1 MSPVPGLSAAG
12 IAPEDSGIL
21 GGVFSVL
28 SESVLIFDPEGY
40 CVWLNPTAVEIFGPD
55 CELLGRR
62 WQDLPREDL
71 LRRVFQESWQAAL
84 ERGAPVRESLAQP
97 GPGGLRHFEL
107 TLSPVRLKA
116 GPVQALVAIL
126 ADVTH
131 RRQMEDALRQT
142 EEQLRHAQKVD
153 ALGKLAGGIAHDFNN
168 LMTVVNGY
176 SDLLLQSLP
185 PEGGSQPE
193 GGASPGVGAPAKGGR
208 PSENAAPQEGLA
220 EPESLRALVQE
231 IRKAGQ
237 KAAMLTQQL
246 LAFSRKQTSQRKP
259 LDMNQ
264 VVQDMEKMLRRALS
278 GPIEL
283 ETVLSPDMPLAVG
296 DPGQL
301 AQVLMNLVLNARD
314 AMPRGGRI
322 RIRTFV
328 ALLDGTE
335 VALMLSPG
343 PGRFPSLA
351 VEDQGH
357 GIGPEIRNRLFE
369 PFFSTKEKGK
379 GTGLGLSTVFNILK
393 ETGGGIGLESQ
404 PRVGS
409 TFTVHFPASESAE
422 GGRERT
428 SDAPAAQRAR
438 QSATILL
445 VEDED
450 PVRRLVA
457 SILRGEGYRVVEAE
471 SGAKALQAFSS
482 QVVDLVLSDIIMP
495 GMSGRELAEALQSL
509 QPALKVVFMSGY
521 IDDEAFVE
529 GLGEGGIPFLS
540 KPFSPH
546 DLTALIRETLAAP
559 AETGKTSERN

>member
-1 MSPVPGLSAAG
+1 MSPVPGLAEAG
-12 IAPEDSGIL
+12 IAPEGSGIL

-28 SESVLIFDPEGY
+28 SESVLIFDLEGQ
-40 CVWLNPTAVEIFGPD
+40 CVWLNPNAAEAFSQD
-55 CELLGRR
+55 AELLGRR

-71 LRRVFQESWQAAL
+71 LRRVFLESWDTAL
-84 ERGAPVRESLAQP
+84 ERGTPVRGTLAQP
-97 GPGGLRHFEL
+97 GPGHLRHFEL
-107 TLSPVRLKA
+107 TLSPVRGKD
-116 GPVQALVAIL
+116 GSIQALVAVL
-126 ADVTH
+126 ADVTD
-131 RRQMEDALRQT
+131 RRQMQETLRQT
-142 EEQLRHAQKVD
+142 EEQLRHVQKVD

-185 PEGGSQPE
+185 QEGE
-193 GGASPGVGAPAKGGR
+193 AGAS
-208 PSENAAPQEGLA
+208 
-220 EPESLRALVQE
+220 EPESTRALVQE

-264 VVQDMEKMLRRALS
+264 VVLDMEKMLRRSLP
-278 GPIEL
+278 GPFDL
-283 ETVLSPDMPLAVG
+283 QTSLSPDMPQAVG

-328 ALLDGTE
+328 AHLDGTE
-335 VALMLSPG
+335 VSLMLSPG
-343 PGRFPSLA
+343 PGRFPSLT
-351 VEDQGH
+351 VEDEGL

-379 GTGLGLSTVFNILK
+379 GTGLGLSTVYNILK
-393 ETGGGIGLESQ
+393 ETGGGIALESQ

-409 TFTVHFPASESAE
+409 AFTVHFPAAE
-422 GGRERT
+422 GGEGAEKRT
-428 SDAPAAQRAR
+428 FGEVAPKTSR
-438 QSATILL
+438 QSASILV

-457 SILRGEGYRVVEAE
+457 SILRGEGYHVVEAE
-471 SGAKALQAFSS
+471 SGAKALQAFSA
-482 QVVDLVLSDIIMP
+482 QAVDLVLTDIIMP
-495 GMSGRELAEALQSL
+495 GMSGRELIEALQSL
-509 QPALKVVFMSGY
+509 RPSLKVVFMSGY
-521 IDDEAFVE
+521 IDDETFVE
-529 GLGEGGIPFLS
+529 GLGEGRTPFLP
-540 KPFSPH
+540 KPFSPQ
-546 DLTALIRETLAAP
+546 DLTARIREALEAP
-559 AETGKTSERN
+559 AEDGKTSGRS